1 MEQLLQKTFWMT
13 AEDTKLPKRQANL
26 LRTRSRKLSWNIR
39 RLWYKSFRVL
49 WAAEYCLYQESWGLV
64 FCAVWLV
71 RSWSCRDRAWTPEVG
86 ESSTKL
92 WSIRELLIPRDIN
105 RSGSLQRPPS
115 QYQNQAQP
123 GQQVLVPN
131 CPTPVLQWNR
141 KTMLNLSRQAAQS
154 HRECIDTQKLTT
166 GHGTTGRIPPNQETF
181 TRHWSN
187 STHKEQTPQWR
198 GTMILR
204 LFPFFLFNH
213 TFYFLYKLLPWCW
226 PFAVLWFFSYFF
238 YF

>member
-39 RLWYKSFRVL
+39 RLRYKSFRVL
-49 WAAEYCLYQESWGLV
+49 WAAEYRLYQESWGLV

-166 GHGTTGRIPPNQETF
+166 GHGTTLQREIQVHWPEDRQNSPQSGNLHKALIQFHPQGADSTMKRNYDLETF
-181 TRHWSN
+181 S
-187 STHKEQTPQWR
+187 
-198 GTMILR
+198 
-204 LFPFFLFNH
+204 
-213 TFYFLYKLLPWCW
+213 
-226 PFAVLWFFSYFF
+226 FFSF
-238 YF
+238 